1 VTQFALVSNP
11 CNLKPTFGAPLRNLV
26 LSRGTGCCE
35 PQVPVQGRETSPIM
49 GMAGRARCGREGK
62 AMAGSSLPHP
72 RSPVDPKGSEFL
84 LRAMIDSPRSS
95 DKEIGRL
102 VVHVAGS
109 ASLVVALLAG
119 CLWLPHVDH
128 ATVALL
134 MIAATVA
141 LAGVWGRV
149 GALTSAIIGG
159 IGFDYYFLPPHGFG
173 IEKPEHLVALT
184 AFLFVAVAIGQVAA
198 RSKHLLAQ
206 RNSLLD
212 LSLDPLCI
220 GDLDGNFR
228 SVNQAM
234 VELLGWSDRELCSV
248 PFLEFVHPD
257 DHARTKAAFRNF
269 SEGRSVVDVENRY
282 RTKDGDWR
290 WLHWKI
296 APPAAGASWLSAAAH
311 DVTEEKWIQEKL
323 RDLAGQVM
331 TAQEEERR
339 RIAAELHDDVTQRL
353 ATLGIELGLL
363 KRAPA
368 GAEALHGELSRLQ
381 AQILQLS
388 DDVRRLSHSLH
399 PSILEHSDLAASLE
413 MHCLEFTEQHGIA
426 ASFTARN
433 VPDDV
438 PRPVALALYRI
449 AQESLRNVARHS
461 GATTA
466 NVVLA
471 GEGGTQLSLFVI
483 DNGKG
488 FEIGKARTSPGLGL
502 VSIEERARHIG
513 ASVTMD
519 SMPDAGTRLSV
530 QVPLTT
536 TKTRAK

>member
-1 VTQFALVSNP
+1 
-11 CNLKPTFGAPLRNLV
+11 
-26 LSRGTGCCE
+26 
-35 PQVPVQGRETSPIM
+35 
-49 GMAGRARCGREGK
+49 
-62 AMAGSSLPHP
+62 MAGSSLPHP
-72 RSPVDPKGSEFL
+72 RSPVDPEGSEFL
-84 LRAMIDSPRSS
+84 LRAMIDSPRSK
-95 DKEIGRL
+95 DREIGRL
-102 VVHVAGS
+102 IVHVMMSAG
-109 ASLVVALLAG
+109 LVVALLAG

-134 MIAATVA
+134 MIAATVG
-141 LAGVWGRV
+141 LAAVWGRV

-220 GDLDGNFR
+220 GDPNGNFR

-257 DHARTKAAFRNF
+257 DHARTKAAFQSF

-282 RTKDGDWR
+282 RTKGGDWR

-339 RIAAELHDDVTQRL
+339 RIAGELHDDVTQRL

-368 GAEALHGELSRLQ
+368 GAEALNLHGELSRLQ

-388 DDVRRLSHSLH
+388 EDVRRLSHSLH

-413 MHCLEFTEQHGIA
+413 MHCLEFTDQHGIA
-426 ASFTARN
+426 ASFTARD

-461 GATTA
+461 DATA
-466 NVVLA
+466 ASVVLA
-471 GEGGTQLSLFVI
+471 GESGTQLSLFVI

-488 FEIGKARTSPGLGL
+488 FDVGKAKISPGLGL

-513 ASVTMD
+513 ASVTID
-519 SMPDAGTRLSV
+519 SMPDAGTRLGV
-530 QVPLTT
+530 LVTLV
-536 TKTRAK
+536 KA